1 MTMFTGLAAIF
12 VAVTLGVLLSEVAT
26 RIRRSLTK

>member
-1 MTMFTGLAAIF
+1 MTILSGLAVLF
-12 VAVTLGVLLSEVAT
+12 LAVTLGVLISEVAT